1 MVIIEGRVLFIS
13 IPSLTLCVRFQHHM
27 LMKNPVVTD
36 HNKQSLVETFRSIA
50 EILIWGDQNDSR
62 VFE

>member
-1 MVIIEGRVLFIS
+1 MIICTPL
-13 IPSLTLCVRFQHHM
+13 SLSLCRFQHHM
-27 LMKNPVVTD
+27 LLKNPEVTD